1 MRYALVGLWA
11 TGGRADGGRGHGSV
25 EQRRDEEIGKTK
37 VSKTLYNGDGGR
49 GNASEPKAK
58 RTAIFLAQ
66 RTDSRLGIWG
76 KGAGKED
83 DLPA

>member
-1 MRYALVGLWA
+1 MPWLTYGRL
-11 TGGRADGGRGHGSV
+11 GGRADGCRGHGSV

-58 RTAIFLAQ
+58 RTAQNIPSPAH
-66 RTDSRLGIWG
+66 RLE
-76 KGAGKED
+76 AGHMGERGGEGG
-83 DLPA
+83 